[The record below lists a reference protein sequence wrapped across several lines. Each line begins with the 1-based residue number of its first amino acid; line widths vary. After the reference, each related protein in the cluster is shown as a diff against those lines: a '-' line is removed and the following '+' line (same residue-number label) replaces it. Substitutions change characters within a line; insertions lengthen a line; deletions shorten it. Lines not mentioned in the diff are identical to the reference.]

1 MTLRTIDCAECGE
14 TVPYGRLSCPA
25 CGALLASVAGAARP
39 TGDEAPSAMPPS
51 RVERSGPRD
60 DAGTIGS
67 YEPPGTTLPPI
78 LTPVPE
84 PPNPAAVPPL
94 PASAGGPAVPD
105 TAGHGSVPASASS
118 SSASIWSIAG
128 LDVGIDR
135 AVALGAGLVAIG
147 LLLPWSRVVIG
158 SPNLTSYFGTWGL
171 AGPGHIV
178 VLAAAVAIAVLA
190 GIPNRVPVWLRS
202 GAAGILL
209 GGFVLGLLW
218 PYVVGPL
225 GAAVGSLVSLV
236 GAMVLAIAGVAAL
249 WLSRHATD
257 EPGV

>member
-25 CGALLASVAGAARP
+25 CGSLLASVAGAPRT
-39 TGDEAPSAMPPS
+39 TGDEAPAAMSPT
-51 RVERSGPRD
+51 RVERALPRD

-67 YEPPGTTLPPI
+67 YEPPGAPVPPI
-78 LTPVPE
+78 LTPVSEDPG
-84 PPNPAAVPPL
+84 L
-94 PASAGGPAVPD
+94 LSPASALATGAAAATTGAPPAATPPES
-105 TAGHGSVPASASS
+105 TAPTPMWA
-118 SSASIWSIAG
+118 IAG

-135 AVALGAGLVAIG
+135 AVAIGAGLVAIG

-171 AGPGHIV
+171 AGPAHIV
-178 VLAAAVAIAVLA
+178 VLVAAVAIAALA
-190 GIPNRVPVWLRS
+190 GVPNRAPVWLR
-202 GAAGILL
+202 AGVAGLLL
-209 GGFVLGLLW
+209 GAFVIGLLW

-236 GAMVLAIAGVAAL
+236 GAMVLTIAGVAAL
-249 WLSRHATD
+249 WRSRHATG